1 MEKYL
6 QCLAKIEPLPFEL
19 SEFLNLEDLA
29 TSTDSAGC
37 SPLDTSRVS
46 HICLS
51 VMTKGIIFA
60 NITITGDFETPVVS
74 VVLDYEELD
83 SFGDIITD
91 TTVDAFYN
99 M

>member
-1 MEKYL
+1 M
-6 QCLAKIEPLPFEL
+6 A
-19 SEFLNLEDLA
+19 
-29 TSTDSAGC
+29 
-37 SPLDTSRVS
+37 
-46 HICLS
+46 
-51 VMTKGIIFA
+51 KGIIFA

>member
-1 MEKYL
+1 
-6 QCLAKIEPLPFEL
+6 
-19 SEFLNLEDLA
+19 
-29 TSTDSAGC
+29 
-37 SPLDTSRVS
+37 
-46 HICLS
+46 
-51 VMTKGIIFA
+51 MTKGIIFA

-99 M
+99 MWFWYVTTKYGEKCNIIVKLRERKREGVAYGKSLKGHLLIIFYQLYR

>member
-1 MEKYL
+1 M
-6 QCLAKIEPLPFEL
+6 PFEL

-29 TSTDSAGC
+29 TNTDTAGC
-37 SPLDTSRVS
+37 R
-46 HICLS
+46 
-51 VMTKGIIFA
+51 
-60 NITITGDFETPVVS
+60 DFETPVVS

>member
-1 MEKYL
+1 
-6 QCLAKIEPLPFEL
+6 
-19 SEFLNLEDLA
+19 
-29 TSTDSAGC
+29 
-37 SPLDTSRVS
+37 
-46 HICLS
+46 
-51 VMTKGIIFA
+51 MTKGIIFA